1 MTVAPGM
8 AAAVAGETI
17 QPPTSDVPFFSVVI
31 PSRNRASLLREALDS
46 VLGQSFSQ
54 REIIV
59 VVDGGSPEALQQY
72 RELEQALPEVR
83 FYYLVH
89 RDNGHGPSYAMN
101 YGVSQARGD
110 YVCFLDDD
118 DLWTDSEHL
127 ARARATLEQ
136 TQSADLYFSN
146 QEAYRA
152 NGELVSPNPWIL
164 DLTQWLPPSVYECGS
179 HRVDGEFLLRSNG
192 FAHFNCSIYR
202 TAFFRDLGGLDENI
216 RYENDRDL
224 YLRAIDRAERILLN
238 PAVIARH
245 RVPDSS
251 RENNASTV
259 VSDLQKR
266 IFQLMVYEK
275 GQLLAGTELVRSH
288 CKRAKGYQLKH
299 IAESLAQQGRY
310 RDAASYAWEGWSVA
324 PTVKWF
330 LKALQIQL
338 IAAWRQ

>member
-1 MTVAPGM
+1 MTVVPGM
-8 AAAVAGETI
+8 AAAETGEKP
-17 QPPTSDVPFFSVVI
+17 QSAAAPFFSVVI
-31 PSRNRASLLREALDS
+31 PSRNRATLLGEALDS
-46 VLGQSFSQ
+46 VLNQSFSK

-59 VVDGGSPEALQQY
+59 VVDGGSAEALEQY
-72 RELEQALPEVR
+72 RKLEQSQPDVR

-89 RDNGHGPSYAMN
+89 RENGHGPSYAMN
-101 YGVSQARGD
+101 YGVSQAQGD

-118 DLWTDSEHL
+118 DLWTDPGHL
-127 ARARATLEQ
+127 ARARASLEQ
-136 TQSADLYFSN
+136 TQAADLYFSN

-152 NGELVSPNPWIL
+152 NGELVTPNPWIL
-164 DLTQWLPPSVYECGS
+164 DLNQWLPPSVYECGS
-179 HRVDGEFLLRSNG
+179 HRVDAEFLLRSNG

-202 TAFFRDLGGLDENI
+202 TAFFRGIGGLDENI

-238 PAVIARH
+238 PAIIARH
-245 RVPDSS
+245 RVPDSTRVS
-251 RENNASTV
+251 NASTV

-275 GQLLAGTELVRSH
+275 GQLFARTELVRAH

-299 IAESLAQQGRY
+299 IAESLSQQGRY
-310 RDAASYAWEGWSVA
+310 SDAASYAWEGWSVA

-338 IAAWRQ
+338 SAGRRR